1 MRSKTPEADS
11 ENQFNKRGSSVSRH
25 HSFTVGGLFN
35 SMQHTWKI
43 RDPPPLSKQLS
54 DELLNSVC
62 SHFVW
67 LPKRQCS
74 SSCKCSDV
82 KQLPV
87 DLSALIHRS
96 NYFSLLMQYVNGRVL
111 QLPSNQLPF
120 LERGFQAF
128 LSFANDSPFKVTDG
142 NAMDLYMTADF
153 FLCQELSAKVLQFL
167 AERFKQDVHF
177 ALHLLMEI
185 DGFWLPELERVAM
198 EAVLSKFT
206 KIFEATNSPEQW
218 LKLSADLVHRILSH
232 NALNCQSEEQV
243 LAAAA
248 GWLRANPG
256 HQRAAARLSECVR
269 FGLLEPGQRARLSMS
284 YPDLMRWS
292 PPPWSVAMLNNSA
305 TGKSRTRHSG
315 GGANSVNSRPREPHE
330 IVLVFGGWGQ
340 RPAPIAVAGRVAAE
354 ATNQSAHD
362 ADNAANQ
369 QQQQV
374 PQVQT
379 ATGTTGPQAACQ
391 VYNPRADCWLLRCPN
406 SGSRSRTGHGLPSN
420 HIGQLGA
427 RVYSGCLLV
436 DGVIYVIGGYDGQ
449 QALRAV
455 WRYSLRQPELGWHI
469 GSCLTH
475 KRYYVSCAATETG
488 AMYAIGGHSGEVVAQ
503 DQRGLTARLSS
514 VERLQAG
521 ESVWIEV
528 ASLHVV
534 RSDAGAAAIGERVFV
549 AGGFDGQ
556 RYHDTAELYD
566 PDVDQWTLI
575 GRMCHPRSG
584 VALVAIGDAV
594 YAVGGNDGEKRL
606 RSIEKY
612 RLSGLDNE
620 WVEVGQML
628 QAKSNLSAVAL
639 DGGTRILSIG
649 GWSDDGQPG
658 VLATSE
664 TFCLC
669 SGASKRTANCGF
681 AASATSACV
690 LRDHQTA
697 QWLLQQL

>member
-87 DLSALIHRS
+87 DLSALIHCS

-120 LERGFQAF
+120 LETGFQAF

-153 FLCQELSAKVLQFL
+153 FLCRELGAKVLQFL
-167 AERFKQDVHF
+167 AERFKRDVHF

-256 HQRAAARLSECVR
+256 HQRAAARLSEC
-269 FGLLEPGQRARLSMS
+269 
-284 YPDLMRWS
+284 
-292 PPPWSVAMLNNSA
+292 
-305 TGKSRTRHSG
+305 
-315 GGANSVNSRPREPHE
+315 

-340 RPAPIAVAGRVAAE
+340 RPAPIAVAGRVAAA

-406 SGSRSRTGHGLPSN
+406 SGSRSRTGHGLHRITS
-420 HIGQLGA
+420 LGA

-488 AMYAIGGHSGEVVAQ
+488 AMYAIGGHSGEPEVS
-503 DQRGLTARLSS
+503 TAALPRP
-514 VERLQAG
+514 R
-521 ESVWIEV
+521 
-528 ASLHVV
+528 H
-534 RSDAGAAAIGERVFV
+534 
-549 AGGFDGQ
+549 
-556 RYHDTAELYD
+556 AELYD

>member
-198 EAVLSKFT
+198 EA
-206 KIFEATNSPEQW
+206 
-218 LKLSADLVHRILSH
+218 
-232 NALNCQSEEQV
+232 EQV

-369 QQQQV
+369 QQQQ
-374 PQVQT
+374 
-379 ATGTTGPQAACQ
+379 
-391 VYNPRADCWLLRCPN
+391 
-406 SGSRSRTGHGLPSN
+406 
-420 HIGQLGA
+420 LGA

-469 GSCLTH
+469 GS
-475 KRYYVSCAATETG
+475 
-488 AMYAIGGHSGEVVAQ
+488 
-503 DQRGLTARLSS
+503 
-514 VERLQAG
+514 
-521 ESVWIEV
+521 
-528 ASLHVV
+528 
-534 RSDAGAAAIGERVFV
+534 
-549 AGGFDGQ
+549 
-556 RYHDTAELYD
+556 
-566 PDVDQWTLI
+566 
-575 GRMCHPRSG
+575 
-584 VALVAIGDAV
+584 
-594 YAVGGNDGEKRL
+594 
-606 RSIEKY
+606 
-612 RLSGLDNE
+612 
-620 WVEVGQML
+620 
-628 QAKSNLSAVAL
+628 
-639 DGGTRILSIG
+639 
-649 GWSDDGQPG
+649 
-658 VLATSE
+658 
-664 TFCLC
+664 
-669 SGASKRTANCGF
+669 
-681 AASATSACV
+681 
-690 LRDHQTA
+690 
-697 QWLLQQL
+697 